1 MENLKIQKMPFMCI
15 SCSMSHVCLLCYPY
29 VRIDISYLFVLVCTS
44 RTRRLQI
51 HICLLWYV
59 INPCIFIQKNQKFQ
73 NEGFILSFQN
83 DDFALYGQN
92 RNVRIYIHI
101 SLCMSHIYVT
111 YLYGVCMHVTYR
123 IRASSYA
130 CHIRIRIRLSP
141 HACCIHTHVTYAYH
155 SHVHVRMSFACNA
168 RICIRL
174 SRMHIVFIHMSRTYV
189 VRMSCTYVIRTS
201 RTYSY
206 SHIYVFVY
214 HIRMSVF
221 VCRICM
227 STFAFIPFMHFIL
240 KWKHKKNTLPG
251 S

>member
-15 SCSMSHVCLLCYPY
+15 SCSMSHVCLSCYPY

-59 INPCIFIQKNQKFQ
+59 INPCIFIQKNKKFQ
-73 NEGFILSFQN
+73 KWEFYPLFSKWRLCPLW
-83 DDFALYGQN
+83 AKSKCTYLHT
-92 RNVRIYIHI
+92 HI
-101 SLCMSHIYVT
+101 TMHIYVT
-111 YLYGVCMHVTYR
+111 YLYGVCTHVTYR
-123 IRASSYA
+123 IRTSSYA

-155 SHVHVRMSFACNA
+155 SHVNVRMSFACNA

-189 VRMSCTYVIRTS
+189 IRMSCTYVIRTS
-201 RTYSY
+201 RMYSY
-206 SHIYVFVY
+206 SHIYVFIY

-221 VCRICM
+221 VCHIRM

-240 KWKHKKNTLPG
+240 KRKHKKNTLPG

>member
-1 MENLKIQKMPFMCI
+1 MLWRLEDDRCLFRSLFKMTTLPFMGKI
-15 SCSMSHVCLLCYPY
+15 EMY
-29 VRIDISYLFVLVCTS
+29 VFTYTYHYAC
-44 RTRRLQI
+44 
-51 HICLLWYV
+51 
-59 INPCIFIQKNQKFQ
+59 
-73 NEGFILSFQN
+73 
-83 DDFALYGQN
+83 
-92 RNVRIYIHI
+92 
-101 SLCMSHIYVT
+101 HIYVT
-111 YLYGVCMHVTYR
+111 YLYGVCTHVTYR
-123 IRASSYA
+123 
-130 CHIRIRIRLSP
+130 
-141 HACCIHTHVTYAYH
+141 IHTHVTYAYH

-221 VCRICM
+221 VCRIRM

-240 KWKHKKNTLPG
+240 KRKHKKNTLPG